1 MARIVRRLL
10 CFTGLLVIVCAG
22 NAFCAGGLPIQADPF
37 EIRDRIAADPG
48 FDVVA
53 LWRKLDISPELH
65 TVYQR
70 TGVQPESPA
79 VFDACEDC
87 AAEIHEA
94 EFGLLGTGIILKV
107 CRPWG
112 YCRFLV
118 FLPLR
123 DEPAG
128 RSRWRFIGHADH
140 DFARYFI
147 PEHRI
152 ETAGKATYLVM
163 VAQGLTGTGASLDYE
178 RWYEVSAA
186 GMNEVLSLP
195 VRGHECPDD
204 VSLCRSF
211 QATVLPGR
219 STDRRLEVAFTVTY
233 RGSRFLLDGSSREEV
248 RLFSRRQQAI
258 FVREGPLRDFRLSS
272 RESESAITMDEIRSV
287 FSVGTMTCNDFIR
300 FNTEELTRLASG
312 PDSESRDWV
321 RAYLLSC
328 EPTPERDRALGFF
341 SR

>member
-1 MARIVRRLL
+1 MVRILRRLL
-10 CFTGLLVIVCAG
+10 CFTGLLVIVCTG
-22 NAFCAGGLPIQADPF
+22 NALCAGELPIQADPF

-48 FDVVA
+48 FDVAA
-53 LWRKLDISPELH
+53 LWRDLGISPELH
-65 TVYQR
+65 TVYGR
-70 TGVQPESPA
+70 VGIRPDSPA
-79 VFDACEDC
+79 LFDACEDC
-87 AAEIHEA
+87 AAEIHEE

-118 FLPLR
+118 FLSLR
-123 DEPAG
+123 DAPAD
-128 RSRWRFIGHADH
+128 RSRWQFIGHADH
-140 DFARYFI
+140 DFARHFMPGY
-147 PEHRI
+147 RI
-152 ETAGKATYLVM
+152 ETTGKATYLVM
-163 VAQGLTGTGASLDYE
+163 IAQGLTGTGVSLDYE

-211 QATVLPGR
+211 EATVLPGR

-233 RGSRFLLDGSSREEV
+233 SGSRFLLDGSSREEV
-248 RLFSRRQQAI
+248 SLFSRRQQAI
-258 FVREGPLRDFRLSS
+258 FVREGPLRDFTLSP
-272 RESESAITMDEIRSV
+272 RDPESAITMDEIRSV

-312 PDSESRDWV
+312 PDSESRDWL

-328 EPTPERDRALGFF
+328 EPTPERARALGFF
-341 SR
+341 TR